1 MKQTADALLTVLEE
15 VLPLLKAIPDDVA
28 AVKPVGKWSK
38 KEIVG
43 HLLDSASNNQH
54 KFVRTMQAEGHLDFV
69 GYAQDF
75 WVSSQQYQTESWE
88 NLITFWE
95 AFNRHLAHVIRHTPE
110 STLSNTISINGSQ
123 SFTLAFIMEDYVE
136 HLKHHL
142 KQILPDAAIESAFA
156 NVYNT

>member
-142 KQILPDAAIESAFA
+142 KQILPNSSMFDQ
-156 NVYNT
+156 YG